1 MDMTK
6 QRPAQRH
13 SAGFTLIE
21 LLVVVA
27 IIGVLS
33 SIAYPSYV
41 DHVRRTRR
49 VAAEGCLS
57 ALAQQLERFYTT
69 NMTYVGF
76 AGAPNCDPK
85 ITSDFYNI
93 PAPVV
98 TARAYTLTAA
108 PKGSQS
114 GDSCGTL
121 TLDQA
126 GTKSPSTA
134 GCW

>member
-1 MDMTK
+1 MTK
-6 QRPAQRH
+6 HA
-13 SAGFTLIE
+13 SALTRSTGFTLIE

-57 ALAQQLERFYTT
+57 GYAQQMERYYTT

-76 AGAPNCDPK
+76 NLPLNCDPK

-93 PAPVV
+93 PAPAV